1 MVSMARRRC
10 TECRRRF
17 VPNVRASK
25 HQRVCGEAC
34 RGRRRN
40 RLARRRREGD
50 LDGHRADECTRQQ
63 KHREGAKA
71 AKCHELASDA
81 KGAELLRKMQ
91 EIVDRAAS
99 LSRATFRRDAMRI
112 LRKIGPIR
120 AAEVDRAARCH
131 ELACAIDARENGSGS
146 VVPVDSVTDR
156 YGGP

>member
-10 TECRRRF
+10 TECRKRF
-17 VPNVRASK
+17 VPNVRASG

-40 RLARRRREGD
+40 RLARRRRQDD
-50 LDGHRADECTRQQ
+50 LDGHRADECARQQ
-63 KHREGAKA
+63 KHRDGAKA
-71 AKCHELASDA
+71 AKCHEPASDA
-81 KGAELLRKMQ
+81 SSAELLSKMQ

-112 LRKIGPIR
+112 LRKIVPIR
-120 AAEVDRAARCH
+120 AAEVDRVGRCH
-131 ELACAIDARENGSGS
+131 ELACELDARENGSGS

-156 YGGP
+156 YGAP